1 MFNPDLDR
9 LCHYPFQRL
18 RELLGDI
25 PPGGEIIDLSIGEP
39 KQGLP
44 DFLIEEVATNAA
56 LFAKYPPA
64 AGSPVLRG
72 AIADWLERRYG
83 LEGKIDADKHVC
95 ALNGTREGLYMLGQV
110 VRRAGGREGDAVM
123 LMPNPFY
130 QCYLAAAVMNGARP
144 VTLDAT
150 AESGFLPDIDALDEE
165 VMRAC
170 ELFYFCSPANPQGAV
185 AGRDYLA
192 RLISLARRYDFLLAA
207 DECYAEIY
215 DRDPPPGVLEVAAE
229 TGSFDHVV
237 TFHSLSKRSSA
248 PGLRSGFVAGD
259 ERVIARMIRLR
270 SYGGA
275 PLPGPLDA
283 ASARAWADEDHVCA
297 NREGF
302 RRNIDIA
309 EECLNGRFGFYRP
322 QGGFFL
328 WLDVGDGEAACRHLW
343 REAGVKTLPGRY
355 LCQDDA
361 LGNNAAAA
369 YLRVALVHDGETTRR
384 GLARLAAVLD
394 TAVAEKRMERIQ

>member
-9 LCHYPFQRL
+9 LRHYPFQRL
-18 RELLGDI
+18 RDLLGDT
-25 PPGGEIIDLSIGEP
+25 PPGGEAIDLSIGEP
-39 KQGLP
+39 KHGLP
-44 DFLIEEVATNAA
+44 DFLAGEVVANAA
-56 LFAKYPPA
+56 LFGKYPPA
-64 AGSPVLRG
+64 AGSAALRR
-72 AIADWLERRYG
+72 AIAAWLGRRYG
-83 LEGKIDADKHVC
+83 LEDKIDADRHVC

-110 VRRAGGREGDAVM
+110 VRRTGGREGEAVM

-144 VTLDAT
+144 VTLAAT
-150 AESGFLPDIDALDEE
+150 AENGFLPDPDALDDDLLQ
-165 VMRAC
+165 AC
-170 ELFYFCSPANPQGAV
+170 ELFYLCSPANPQGAV

-192 RLISLARRYDFLLAA
+192 RLIALARRYDFLLAA

-215 DRDPPPGVLEVAAE
+215 DRDPPPGVLDVAAE
-229 TGSFDHVV
+229 TGSFENVV
-237 TFHSLSKRSSA
+237 AFHSLSKRSSA
-248 PGLRSGFVAGD
+248 PGLRSGFIAGD

-283 ASARAWADEDHVCA
+283 ASARAWEDEDHVRA
-297 NREGF
+297 NRERY

-309 EECLNGRFGFYRP
+309 EECLGGRFGFYRP

-328 WLDVGDGEAACRHLW
+328 WLDVGDGEAACRRLW

-355 LCQDDA
+355 LCLDDA
-361 LGNNAAAA
+361 QGGNAAAA

-394 TAVAEKRMERIQ
+394 APVAERRMERMQ